1 MKFPRAVRV
10 PFSTS
15 ADKAPKLSYGVCDG
29 LLTGLAGRPTIARLA
44 RFPGLPWKF
53 QKHMH
58 VKRHRCGSSD
68 MQSLL
73 TLVYSLATGSGHLN
87 AVDGLESAN
96 GGGDPSGR
104 SDPPA
109 VDSRNH

>member
-1 MKFPRAVRV
+1 M
-10 PFSTS
+10 S

-96 GGGDPSGR
+96 GGDPSGR